1 MKKLR
6 ILDLVEF
13 NRKSDR
19 SKLTHVTNF
28 QKKKNDS
35 EKEKNERGGDYWV
48 SCNSAIVKYF
58 KSEDEKILR
67 TKIDQLLKM
76 IENSPRK
83 QTKDRFQANIE
94 IIQNFNSFNIKEI
107 KPYQE
112 ISILKKEEKYP
123 KIKIENLTIEVK
135 PDVIFSFNE
144 NKIGSVWFL
153 TKKGG
158 FNSNELAMFS
168 DILFRYINKTYSN
181 KYEIIF
187 DNLIV
192 VDVFNSS
199 YLTYNQVNEGE
210 IKSPL
215 IDVIK
220 DFKNLM

>member
-28 QKKKNDS
+28 QKEKNDS
-35 EKEKNERGGDYWV
+35 EKEKNESGGDYWV

-94 IIQNFNSFNIKEI
+94 IIQNFSSFNIKEI

>member
-1 MKKLR
+1 
-6 ILDLVEF
+6 
-13 NRKSDR
+13 
-19 SKLTHVTNF
+19 
-28 QKKKNDS
+28 
-35 EKEKNERGGDYWV
+35 
-48 SCNSAIVKYF
+48 
-58 KSEDEKILR
+58 
-67 TKIDQLLKM
+67 M

>member
-28 QKKKNDS
+28 QKVKSDPKN
-35 EKEKNERGGDYWV
+35 EKNESGGDYWV

-94 IIQNFNSFNIKEI
+94 IIQNFSSFNIKEI

-168 DILFRYINKTYSN
+168 DILFRYINNTYSN
-181 KYEIIF
+181 KFEIIF

>member
-28 QKKKNDS
+28 QKEKNDS
-35 EKEKNERGGDYWV
+35 EKEKNESGGDYWV

-94 IIQNFNSFNIKEI
+94 IIQNFSSFNIKEI

-181 KYEIIF
+181 KFEIIF